1 MTVIQAPSP
10 SVTWDP
16 GALERDEIRVEGREK
31 VSGQAR
37 YAADFTMEGMLWAA
51 FLTSPVPHAK
61 IVRIDATKAKEYPG
75 VVAVLTGRDIGE
87 RRLGRVLF
95 DWPVLAYEK
104 VRFIGDYVAAVAA
117 QTREAAQEATRLI
130 EVEYE
135 ELPAIFDPEQAIAQ
149 DEIIIH
155 EHPEGYAY
163 NGKQRPPVPHRNMQ
177 GYKVVAHG
185 DVAAGFA
192 QAARIFEHTFTTPRY
207 FAGYIE
213 PRATLVWIDGDD
225 VVHVITT
232 NKSPYGLR
240 QQIAIC
246 TGLPPEKIVVEP
258 AFIGGDFG
266 SKGLSVEE
274 FQCYYL
280 ARATGRPV
288 KYVRTYPED
297 IQSTNVRHASKITLR
312 TGVDHD
318 GKFVAFEAR
327 LLFDGGAYAAGK
339 PIPDLIPGLPMKT
352 PYNFRNSR
360 IERICA
366 YTNTVPGGHVRA
378 PADIQIFFALESHVD
393 MIARELGVDPLE
405 FRLRNVIR
413 GDEVDV
419 DGTAYHEARAADV
432 LEALR
437 EAAGWG
443 APLPPGR
450 GRGIGL
456 TTRHVGMGKTS
467 LKIGLD
473 PDGTVHVRTGTTE
486 QGGGAFTVI
495 ARVVARVLEIEAE
508 RVRVTR
514 GATGTVP
521 FDPGV
526 GASRVTHVAGMA
538 AMNGARQLRAK
549 LEEVGY
555 PQVGWEAAVR
565 ALLQNGDVE
574 VVGTYEGEHKEGEPE
589 WHDFNAYCVEL
600 SVDPQTGS
608 IEIHDVVFVVDVG
621 TIINPVAHRGQ
632 INGGFGFGL
641 GHARTEELV
650 VEDGKIVN
658 LNLGEYK
665 LPTQADMP
673 PFRVVHVP
681 TGRGPGPWGAKMAG
695 EVSSSGVAPAIA
707 NAVAAACGARIT
719 TLPITAERVYEALHR

>member
-135 ELPAIFDPEQAIAQ
+135 ELPAIF
-149 DEIIIH
+149 
-155 EHPEGYAY
+155 HPEGYAY

-378 PADIQIFFALESHVD
+378 PADIQTFFALESHVD

-432 LEALR
+432 LEA
-437 EAAGWG
+437 
-443 APLPPGR
+443 
-450 GRGIGL
+450 
-456 TTRHVGMGKTS
+456 
-467 LKIGLD
+467 
-473 PDGTVHVRTGTTE
+473 
-486 QGGGAFTVI
+486 
-495 ARVVARVLEIEAE
+495 
-508 RVRVTR
+508 
-514 GATGTVP
+514 
-521 FDPGV
+521 
-526 GASRVTHVAGMA
+526 
-538 AMNGARQLRAK
+538 
-549 LEEVGY
+549 
-555 PQVGWEAAVR
+555 
-565 ALLQNGDVE
+565 
-574 VVGTYEGEHKEGEPE
+574 
-589 WHDFNAYCVEL
+589 
-600 SVDPQTGS
+600 
-608 IEIHDVVFVVDVG
+608 
-621 TIINPVAHRGQ
+621 
-632 INGGFGFGL
+632 
-641 GHARTEELV
+641 
-650 VEDGKIVN
+650 
-658 LNLGEYK
+658 
-665 LPTQADMP
+665 
-673 PFRVVHVP
+673 
-681 TGRGPGPWGAKMAG
+681 
-695 EVSSSGVAPAIA
+695 
-707 NAVAAACGARIT
+707 
-719 TLPITAERVYEALHR
+719 